1 MFQLGIDVSKKTLDL
16 CLLREGVKGRVKTR
30 KLQNDINAVSAVIAW
45 LSKQHCK
52 PEDVHIIME
61 ATGVYHESLTYGLHK
76 AGGRISLANPHRARE
91 FALGMGMLTKNDRV
105 DAYMLACYGALKAP
119 EPWLPPPEE
128 VRHLSALLRRRDALV
143 ADSTREKNRLEK
155 YLATDTPSVIAESVE
170 A

>member
-61 ATGVYHESLTYGLHK
+61 VTGVYHESLAYGLHK
-76 AGGRISLANPHRARE
+76 AGWCNIAVAVEYHAQ
-91 FALGMGMLTKNDRV
+91 RV
-105 DAYMLACYGALKAP
+105 RS
-119 EPWLPPPEE
+119 
-128 VRHLSALLRRRDALV
+128 VSA
-143 ADSTREKNRLEK
+143 
-155 YLATDTPSVIAESVE
+155 
-170 A
+170 

>member
-61 ATGVYHESLTYGLHK
+61 ATGVYHELRASQSRGPDITCQPTQGKRVCPGYG
-76 AGGRISLANPHRARE
+76 N
-91 FALGMGMLTKNDRV
+91 
-105 DAYMLACYGALKAP
+105 
-119 EPWLPPPEE
+119 
-128 VRHLSALLRRRDALV
+128 
-143 ADSTREKNRLEK
+143 ADQK
-155 YLATDTPSVIAESVE
+155 
-170 A
+170 

>member
-61 ATGVYHESLTYGLHK
+61 ATGVYHESLAYGLHNVTNSAK
-76 AGGRISLANPHRARE
+76 VIHTQRLKSDPGGNL
-91 FALGMGMLTKNDRV
+91 
-105 DAYMLACYGALKAP
+105 
-119 EPWLPPPEE
+119 
-128 VRHLSALLRRRDALV
+128 LS
-143 ADSTREKNRLEK
+143 
-155 YLATDTPSVIAESVE
+155 
-170 A
+170 

>member
-16 CLLREGVKGRVKTR
+16 CLLREGVKGSVKTR
-30 KLQNDINAVSAVIAW
+30 KLQNDINAVNAVIAW

-61 ATGVYHESLTYGLHK
+61 ATGVYHESLAYGLHK

-91 FALGMGMLTKNDRV
+91 FARGMGMLTKNDRV

-155 YLATDTPSVIAESVE
+155 Y
-170 A
+170 